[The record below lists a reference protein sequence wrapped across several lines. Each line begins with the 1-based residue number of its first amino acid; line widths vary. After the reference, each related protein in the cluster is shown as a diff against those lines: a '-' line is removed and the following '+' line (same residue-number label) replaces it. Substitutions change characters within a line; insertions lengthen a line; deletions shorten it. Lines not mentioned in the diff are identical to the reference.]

1 MLWGGG
7 AWASVVLMMVTSALT
22 GQVPGSK
29 HATLPA
35 SSDEASL
42 TEACA
47 ERAGGKAEVNGMRAK
62 PHNST
67 CPWLQTLQG

>member
-1 MLWGGG
+1 MGLCCVDDGDLCTD
-7 AWASVVLMMVTSALT
+7 WASTR
-22 GQVPGSK
+22 SK

-47 ERAGGKAEVNGMRAK
+47 ERAGGKAEVHGMRAK
-62 PHNST
+62 PYSST